1 MKIDRKESLH
11 MKLSFKKSAAL
22 FVTISA
28 LALSACSS
36 GNAPEQDKA
45 SSSIAYNQS
54 IMSHYDVVKRDE
66 KANIDGLVDD
76 KVWAEVPA
84 IAGGFHLPWEN
95 KEAPYTEFKAY
106 HDADNM
112 YFSFVVEDKDVLV
125 AKEDTDDES
134 VVDGEDRVEIFIA
147 GKYIDVP
154 GPKGMEPYYGI
165 EIDPKGRVHDY
176 SIIYYRDFDGKWNLE
191 GLETKAT
198 QNDKGYIVEGL
209 IPMKFLRDNKMINEQ
224 NVMNTGVY
232 RAEFS
237 TPANEGEDP
246 IMQWISWVDPK
257 TENPDYHVASSFGEF
272 RFLEE

>member
-1 MKIDRKESLH
+1 

-147 GKYIDVP
+147 GKYIEVP